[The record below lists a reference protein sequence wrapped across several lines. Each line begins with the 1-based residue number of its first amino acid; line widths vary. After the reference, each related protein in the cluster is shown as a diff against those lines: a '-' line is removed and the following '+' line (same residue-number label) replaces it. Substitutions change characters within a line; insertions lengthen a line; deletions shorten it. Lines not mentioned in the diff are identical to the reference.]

1 MYFIIYVLVYSI
13 FSKMDLSSFLLLLIL
28 FFQILLETTPDKDED
43 REKLDLVNYFIL
55 IIYTKQ

>member
-1 MYFIIYVLVYSI
+1 
-13 FSKMDLSSFLLLLIL
+13 MDLSSFLLLLIL